1 MSPRVRE
8 MSPHLSKEVRVAGA
22 EQWSR
27 WVVEERLR
35 DRQGCL

>member
-22 EQWSR
+22 EQWRGMSGGRETSR
-27 WVVEERLR
+27 
-35 DRQGCL
+35 